1 MTRQL
6 AVVLC
11 AAVAVLVAVW
21 FGTAR
26 ANGAGSRSLVL
37 RVGDTLRI
45 AQTDVGCA
53 VARRN
58 GQTTIECLPVH
69 RRTGAYATL
78 AGDRRVSVVRFT
90 SSAVAQT
97 VFHATQHDPHATTC
111 R

>member
-1 MTRQL
+1 MTRRL
-6 AVVLC
+6 VVFLC
-11 AAVAVLVAVW
+11 AAVVVLAAVW
-21 FGTAR
+21 LGTAR
-26 ANGAGSRSLVL
+26 ANGAANRSVVL
-37 RVGDTLRI
+37 RVGDTVKI
-45 AQTDVGCA
+45 ADTDVGCA

-90 SSAVAQT
+90 SPAVAQT